1 MTLGNRATGYPV
13 RVVDRSKLDAVIR
26 DRVVNVHGGTEEDA
40 MRYGAGSA
48 VLVKTDKGVAYICT
62 EGVGW
67 WADEDG
73 TIEVEFHSGMH
84 IGYTAIPLEDVVA
97 CVSDQTVELADFIR
111 TFGDRLDSNFWL
123 WARKIDGI
131 VQDWEV

>member
-13 RVVDRSKLDAVIR
+13 RLIDADKLDALIR
-26 DRVVNVHGGTEEDA
+26 HRVVSVHGASEEDA
-40 MRYGAGSA
+40 QRYSGGAG

-67 WADEDG
+67 WAEDDG
-73 TIEVEFHSGMH
+73 TIEVQFHGGMS

-97 CVSDQTVELADFIR
+97 CLSSETVELGEFIR

-123 WARKIDGI
+123 WARKISGI